1 MLFAKKEFE
10 EHDYTV
16 RSVESLSGDFT
27 TLNKGDHVHPDV
39 LRLGQGPGASQGAFN
54 ADIECISHI

>member
-16 RSVESLSGDFT
+16 RTVETSSGDVT
-27 TLNKGDHVHPDV
+27 TLDEGDHVYPDA

-54 ADIECISHI
+54 ADIKCISHI